1 MNLAKI
7 LPLAFVMIA
16 GPQILSAIFLA
27 TTERWRQNTVA
38 YVAGAALSISIIV
51 AAAYYLSSGAAD
63 QGASSEG
70 LYVVVLVLLL
80 FAAVRTYLKR
90 EESEPPKWMGKLQ
103 QATPGFSFKLGFL
116 LLGVFPTDIVTSVAV
131 GTFLNSQGDPL
142 WHYLPF
148 LALTL
153 LLLALPALTIVALG
167 DRGQAFLPKAR
178 DWMNDNSWIVN
189 EIVLGLFIAMTI
201 GNLTG

>member
-1 MNLAKI
+1 VNAAKI
-7 LPLAFVMIA
+7 LPLAIVMIA

-27 TTERWRQNTVA
+27 TTERWRQNSFA
-38 YVAGAALSISIIV
+38 YVTGAALSISIVV
-51 AAAYYLSSGAAD
+51 AVAYFASDGAAE
-63 QGASSEG
+63 QGASNDT

-80 FAAVRTYLKR
+80 VAAVRTYLKR

-103 QATPGFSFKLGFL
+103 QATPRFSFRLGFL

-131 GTFLNSQGDPL
+131 GAFLGGQGDPL

-148 LALTL
+148 LAVTL
-153 LLLALPALTIVALG
+153 LILALPALTIVALG

-178 DWMNDNSWIVN
+178 DWMNNNSWIVN
-189 EIVLGLFIAMTI
+189 EIVLGLFIALTI
-201 GNLTG
+201 DNLTG